1 MPSEIEIFVSAEEE
15 IVSDIVWDTGN
26 VCSIYC
32 GQTSYVLEFNI
43 TLDEKC
49 KLICNMFSDAK
60 NCAANLS
67 QLHRQL
73 EQNTR
78 YFLFYKILLEIF
90 RLTVLSAV
98 SLAAFS
104 DLNNWFSLMALAL
117 WFLVLENYDR
127 GVYYYRVMNE
137 CRGFPYLF

>member
-1 MPSEIEIFVSAEEE
+1 
-15 IVSDIVWDTGN
+15 
-26 VCSIYC
+26 
-32 GQTSYVLEFNI
+32 
-43 TLDEKC
+43 
-49 KLICNMFSDAK
+49 MFSDAK

-104 DLNNWFSLMALAL
+104 DLNN
-117 WFLVLENYDR
+117 
-127 GVYYYRVMNE
+127 
-137 CRGFPYLF
+137 